1 MCLLVVLSITTSTA
15 ITTSISTTTINVHG
29 MRESCVYLQLR
40 ITKRRACKQC
50 LKKGVIQ
57 LGGQTAHSLFVHMFL
72 CLFGVSILIVIIAI
86 VGIILTII
94 IIIIITIIVINNVSI
109 NISIIISCVEKARR
123 LIPCNTCTDNTF
135 KPESTLS
142 IGVGGLAPT
151 SNLILY

>member
-1 MCLLVVLSITTSTA
+1 
-15 ITTSISTTTINVHG
+15 

-72 CLFGVSILIVIIAI
+72 CLFCVFILIVIIAI
-86 VGIILTII
+86 VGIIITII
-94 IIIIITIIVINNVSI
+94 IIIVINNVSI

-123 LIPCNTCTDNTF
+123 LIPCDTCTDNTF

-142 IGVGGLAPT
+142 IGVGGLPPT